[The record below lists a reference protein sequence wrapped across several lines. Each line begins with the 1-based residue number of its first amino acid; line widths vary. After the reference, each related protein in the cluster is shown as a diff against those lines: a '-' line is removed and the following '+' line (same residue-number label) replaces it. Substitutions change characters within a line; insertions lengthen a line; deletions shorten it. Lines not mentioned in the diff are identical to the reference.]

1 MAAEAASTAHAAP
14 RTQPGLPRSPRVAPP
29 PPILA
34 LATSRGLVPWYFLVS
49 AAHAEVDAA
58 EATAA
63 AAALASRDDDYDL
76 DPDRGHTLRRPVAAA
91 DAADAG
97 FAYGLKD
104 VPEGGFVT
112 EVRAMRGTAGLGLD
126 LDNQNIVR
134 RISPGSMAEQQG
146 ARAHP
151 LAGVMSPQTA
161 PLMKQYCCRNLVW
174 ASGRSRRA

>member
-1 MAAEAASTAHAAP
+1 M
-14 RTQPGLPRSPRVAPP
+14 
-29 PPILA
+29 
-34 LATSRGLVPWYFLVS
+34 
-49 AAHAEVDAA
+49 DAA

-63 AAALASRDDDYDL
+63 AAALASSDDDDYDL

-97 FAYGLKD
+97 CGAYGLKD

-151 LAGVMSPQTA
+151 LAGVMSP
-161 PLMKQYCCRNLVW
+161 PN
-174 ASGRSRRA
+174 RSPRSPK

>member
-1 MAAEAASTAHAAP
+1 M
-14 RTQPGLPRSPRVAPP
+14 
-29 PPILA
+29 
-34 LATSRGLVPWYFLVS
+34 
-49 AAHAEVDAA
+49 DAA

-63 AAALASRDDDYDL
+63 AAALASSDDDYDL

-151 LAGVMSPQTA
+151 LAGVMSPPNRP
-161 PLMKQYCCRNLVW
+161 PLMKTILLPQPCLGF
-174 ASGRSRRA
+174 GRSRRA

>member
-1 MAAEAASTAHAAP
+1 M
-14 RTQPGLPRSPRVAPP
+14 
-29 PPILA
+29 
-34 LATSRGLVPWYFLVS
+34 
-49 AAHAEVDAA
+49 DAA

-63 AAALASRDDDYDL
+63 AAALASSDDDYDL

-97 FAYGLKD
+97 CGAYGLKD

-151 LAGVMSPQTA
+151 LAGVMSP
-161 PLMKQYCCRNLVW
+161 PN
-174 ASGRSRRA
+174 RSPRSPE